1 MGFLG
6 QDGVT
11 ALWNKVKATFGATL
25 SVSGTTVQLKNG
37 AATPVVLSQATI
49 PTATPEAAGVMSAA
63 DKGKLDGVASGATAN
78 KGTITGV
85 TVGSA
90 AKVSSGDV
98 AIPVGST
105 STAGLLKLGTT
116 AADAAAGDHSHSGY
130 VPTVRT
136 VNGKALSANI
146 ALTAADV
153 GAATKADVADAVA
166 AAQVGAAVYKGAAAK
181 EADISGTAYKV
192 GWYWVVSAAGTFC
205 GEACE
210 PGDMVFCRADK
221 GSAFKASDFDVVQAN
236 IQEMTASEVEA
247 LLV

>member
-6 QDGVT
+6 QAGLT
-11 ALWNKVKATFGATL
+11 ALWNKIKANFGA
-25 SVSGTTVQLKNG
+25 SVAVSGTTVQLKNG

-49 PTATPEAAGVMSAA
+49 PNATAETAGVMSSA
-63 DKGKLDGVASGATAN
+63 DKSKLDGVASGATAN

-90 AKVSSGDV
+90 AKVASGDV
-98 AIPVGST
+98 TIPVGST
-105 STAGLLKLGTT
+105 SALGLLKLGT
-116 AADAAAGDHSHSGY
+116 AAGDAAAGNHSHSGY
-130 VPTVRT
+130 VPTGRT

-146 ALTAADV
+146 SLTAADV
-153 GAATKADVADAVA
+153 GAATKDDVSKAVS

-192 GWYWVVSAAGTFC
+192 GWYWVVSTAGTFC

-210 PGDMVFCRADK
+210 PGDMVFCNADK
-221 GSAFKASDFDVVQAN
+221 GSAFSASDFDVVQAN

>member
-11 ALWNKVKATFGATL
+11 ALWSKIKANFGASV
-25 SVSGTTVQLKNG
+25 SVSGTTVQLKSG
-37 AATPVVLSQATI
+37 AATPEILSSATI
-49 PTATPEAAGVMSAA
+49 PNATDSMAGAMSAA
-63 DKGKLDGVASGATAN
+63 DKGKLDGIASGATAN

-90 AKVSSGDV
+90 AKVTGGDV
-98 AIPVGST
+98 TVPVGST

-116 AADAAAGDHSHSGY
+116 ASDAAAGNHSHTGY
-130 VPTVRT
+130 VPTGRT
-136 VNGKALSANI
+136 VNGKALSANVT
-146 ALTAADV
+146 LTASDV
-153 GAATKADVADAVA
+153 GAATKTDVANAVA

-210 PGDMVFCRADK
+210 PGDMVFCNADK
-221 GSAFKASDFDVVQAN
+221 GSAFSASDFDVVQAN
-236 IQEMTASEVEA
+236 IQALTVAEVEA

>member
-6 QDGVT
+6 QSGLT
-11 ALWNKVKATFGATL
+11 ALWNKIKATFGATV
-25 SVSGTTVQLKNG
+25 SVSGTTITLKNG
-37 AATPVVLSQATI
+37 AVTPTALSQATI
-49 PTATPEAAGVMSAA
+49 PNATTSAAGAMSAA
-63 DKGKLDGVASGATAN
+63 DKGKLDGIAQNATAN

-90 AKVSSGDV
+90 AKVTGGDV

-105 STAGLLKLGTT
+105 STAGLLKLGST
-116 AADAAAGDHSHSGY
+116 AGDAAPGNHSHAGY
-130 VPTVRT
+130 VPTART

-146 ALTAADV
+146 TLSASDV
-153 GAATKADVADAVA
+153 GAATKADVSTAIA
-166 AAQVGAAVYKGAAAK
+166 AAQVGAAVYKGTAAK

-210 PGDMVFCRADK
+210 PGDMVFCNSDK
-221 GSAFKASDFDVVQAN
+221 GSAFSASDFDVVQAN
-236 IQEMTASEVEA
+236 IQEMTAAEVEA